1 MAKNKLQRFSEIRNF
16 QNVIELGYNDIFD
29 SKISG
34 TWSKDIFLNNNP
46 IVLELACGK
55 GEYAIGLAK
64 KNPNK
69 NYVGIDIKGERI
81 WKGAKEALKMKLD
94 NVRFLRT
101 RIEHL
106 NFIFA
111 EDEISEIWIT
121 FPDPFL
127 KKSKSN
133 KRLTSLRFLE
143 IYKKMLVKEGV
154 VHLKTD
160 SQDLYSYTLDVLNQ
174 KKHKV
179 LESFININ
187 DIKKSNQDL
196 DIMTYYEKKFIL
208 IGKPI
213 TYIKF
218 MLSKQWI

>member
-34 TWSKDIFLNNNP
+34 TWNKDIFLNNNP
-46 IVLELACGK
+46 VVLELACGK
-55 GEYAIGLAK
+55 GEYAIGLAE

-81 WKGAKEALKMKLD
+81 WKGAKVALKMKLD

-160 SQDLYSYTLDVLNQ
+160 SQDLYSYTLDVLNH

-218 MLSKQWI
+218 MLSK

>member
-34 TWSKDIFLNNNP
+34 TWNKDIFLNNNP

-55 GEYAIGLAK
+55 GEYTIRLAE

-143 IYKKMLVKEGV
+143 IYKKLLVKEGV

-160 SQDLYSYTLDVLNQ
+160 SQDLYSYTLDILNQ
-174 KKHKV
+174 KRHKV
-179 LESFININ
+179 IASFININ

-218 MLSKQWI
+218 MLSK

>member
-16 QNVIELGYNDIFD
+16 NNVIEINYDDIFNN
-29 SKISG
+29 KEAG
-34 TWSKDIFLNNNP
+34 CWQKDIFKNNNP

-55 GEYAIGLAK
+55 GEYTIGLAK

-69 NYVGIDIKGERI
+69 NYIGIDIKGERI
-81 WKGAKEALKMKLD
+81 WKGAKDAIDLKLD

-106 NFIFA
+106 NLVFSKN
-111 EDEISEIWIT
+111 EISEIWIT

-127 KKSKSN
+127 KKSKSR

-143 IYKKMLVKEGV
+143 IYKQILSKKSFI
-154 VHLKTD
+154 HLKTD
-160 SQDLYSYTLDVLNQ
+160 SQELYEYTLDILVKNKLRI
-174 KKHKV
+174 
-179 LESFININ
+179 LENVN
-187 DIKKSNQDL
+187 DITKNKKIRDL
-196 DIMTYYEKKFIL
+196 DIKTYYEKKFNSK
-208 IGKPI
+208 GKSI

-218 MLSKQWI
+218 MLNNI

>member
-34 TWSKDIFLNNNP
+34 TWDKNIFLNNNP
-46 IVLELACGK
+46 VVLELACGK
-55 GEYAIGLAK
+55 GEYTIGLAK

-143 IYKKMLVKEGV
+143 IYKKLLVKEGV

-174 KKHKV
+174 KKYKV

-218 MLSKQWI
+218 MLSK

>member
-16 QNVIELGYNDIFD
+16 NNVIEINYDVIFNN
-29 SKISG
+29 KTAG
-34 TWSKDIFLNNNP
+34 CWQKDIFKNNNP

-55 GEYAIGLAK
+55 GEYTIGLAK

-69 NYVGIDIKGERI
+69 NYIGIDIKGERI
-81 WKGAKEALKMKLD
+81 WKGAKDAIDLNLD

-106 NFIFA
+106 NLVFS
-111 EDEISEIWIT
+111 ENEVSEIWIT

-127 KKSKSN
+127 KKSKSR

-143 IYKKMLVKEGV
+143 IYKQILSKKSFI
-154 VHLKTD
+154 HLKTD
-160 SQDLYSYTLDVLNQ
+160 SQELYEYTLDVLVKN
-174 KKHKV
+174 KLRI
-179 LESFININ
+179 LENLN
-187 DIKKSNQDL
+187 DITKNKKIRDL
-196 DIMTYYEKKFIL
+196 DIKTYYEKKFNL
-208 IGKPI
+208 MGKSI

-218 MLSKQWI
+218 MLNNI

>member
-16 QNVIELGYNDIFD
+16 NNVIEINYDDIFNN
-29 SKISG
+29 KTSG
-34 TWSKDIFLNNNP
+34 CWQKDIFKNNNP

-55 GEYAIGLAK
+55 GEYTIGLAK

-69 NYVGIDIKGERI
+69 NYIGIDIKGERI
-81 WKGAKEALKMKLD
+81 WKGAKDAIDLNLD

-106 NFIFA
+106 NLVFS
-111 EDEISEIWIT
+111 ENEVSEIWIT

-127 KKSKSN
+127 KKSKSR

-143 IYKKMLVKEGV
+143 IYKKILSEKSFI
-154 VHLKTD
+154 HLKTD
-160 SQDLYSYTLDVLNQ
+160 SKELYEYTLDVLVKN
-174 KKHKV
+174 KLRI
-179 LESFININ
+179 LENLN
-187 DIKKSNQDL
+187 DITKNKKIRDL
-196 DIMTYYEKKFIL
+196 DIKTYYEKKFNL
-208 IGKPI
+208 MGKSI

-218 MLSKQWI
+218 MLNNI

>member
-34 TWSKDIFLNNNP
+34 TWDKNIFLNNNP
-46 IVLELACGK
+46 VVLELACGK
-55 GEYAIGLAK
+55 GEYTIGLAK

-133 KRLTSLRFLE
+133 KRLTSFRFLE
-143 IYKKMLVKEGV
+143 IYKKLLVKEGV

-160 SQDLYSYTLDVLNQ
+160 SQDLYRYTLDILNQ

-218 MLSKQWI
+218 MLSK

>member
-16 QNVIELGYNDIFD
+16 NNVIEINYDVIFNN
-29 SKISG
+29 KTAG
-34 TWSKDIFLNNNP
+34 CWQKDIFKNNNP

-55 GEYAIGLAK
+55 GEYTIGLAK

-69 NYVGIDIKGERI
+69 NYIGIDIKGERI
-81 WKGAKEALKMKLD
+81 WKGAKDAIDLKLD

-106 NFIFA
+106 NLVFS
-111 EDEISEIWIT
+111 ENEVSEIWIT

-127 KKSKSN
+127 KKSKSR

-143 IYKKMLVKEGV
+143 IYKQILSKKSFI
-154 VHLKTD
+154 HLKTD
-160 SQDLYSYTLDVLNQ
+160 SQELYEYTLDVLVKN
-174 KKHKV
+174 KLRI
-179 LESFININ
+179 LENLN
-187 DIKKSNQDL
+187 DITKNKKIRDL
-196 DIMTYYEKKFIL
+196 DIKTYYEKKFNL
-208 IGKPI
+208 MGKSI

-218 MLSKQWI
+218 MLNNI

>member
-34 TWSKDIFLNNNP
+34 TWNKNIFLNNNP
-46 IVLELACGK
+46 VVLELACGK
-55 GEYAIGLAK
+55 GEYTIGLAK

-133 KRLTSLRFLE
+133 KRLTSL
-143 IYKKMLVKEGV
+143 
-154 VHLKTD
+154 
-160 SQDLYSYTLDVLNQ
+160 N
-174 KKHKV
+174 
-179 LESFININ
+179 SFITI
-187 DIKKSNQDL
+187 I
-196 DIMTYYEKKFIL
+196 I
-208 IGKPI
+208 
-213 TYIKF
+213 
-218 MLSKQWI
+218 SKNY

>member
-16 QNVIELGYNDIFD
+16 QNVIELGYNDIFN
-29 SKISG
+29 STISG
-34 TWSKDIFLNNNP
+34 AWNKDIFLNNNP

-55 GEYAIGLAK
+55 GEYTIGLAK

-143 IYKKMLVKEGV
+143 IYKKLLVKEGV

-160 SQDLYSYTLDVLNQ
+160 SQDLYSYTLDVLNH
-174 KKHKV
+174 KKYKV

-187 DIKKSNQDL
+187 DIKRSNQDL

-218 MLSKQWI
+218 MLSK

>member
-16 QNVIELGYNDIFD
+16 NNVIEINYDDIFNN
-29 SKISG
+29 KKAG
-34 TWSKDIFLNNNP
+34 CWQKDIFKNNNP

-55 GEYAIGLAK
+55 GEYTIGLAK

-69 NYVGIDIKGERI
+69 NYIGIDIKGERI
-81 WKGAKEALKMKLD
+81 WKGAKDAIDLKLD

-106 NFIFA
+106 NLVFS
-111 EDEISEIWIT
+111 ENEVSEIWIT

-127 KKSKSN
+127 KKSKSR

-143 IYKKMLVKEGV
+143 IYKQILSKKSFI
-154 VHLKTD
+154 HLKTD
-160 SQDLYSYTLDVLNQ
+160 SQELYEYTLDVLVKN
-174 KKHKV
+174 KLRI
-179 LESFININ
+179 LENLN
-187 DIKKSNQDL
+187 DITKNKKIRDL
-196 DIMTYYEKKFIL
+196 DIKTYYEKKFNL
-208 IGKPI
+208 MGKSI

-218 MLSKQWI
+218 MLNNI

>member
-34 TWSKDIFLNNNP
+34 TWNKDIFSNNNP
-46 IVLELACGK
+46 VVLELACGK
-55 GEYAIGLAK
+55 REYAIGLAK

-81 WKGAKEALKMKLD
+81 WKGAKVALKMKLD

-101 RIEHL
+101 WIEHL

-143 IYKKMLVKEGV
+143 IYKKLLVKEGV

-160 SQDLYSYTLDVLNQ
+160 SQDLYSYTLDVLNH
-174 KKHKV
+174 KKYKV

-187 DIKKSNQDL
+187 DIKRSNQDL

-218 MLSKQWI
+218 MLSK

>member
-16 QNVIELGYNDIFD
+16 NNVIEINYDDIFNN
-29 SKISG
+29 KKAG
-34 TWSKDIFLNNNP
+34 CWQKDIFKNNNP

-55 GEYAIGLAK
+55 GEYTIGLAK

-69 NYVGIDIKGERI
+69 NYIGIDIKGERI
-81 WKGAKEALKMKLD
+81 WKGAKDAIDLNLD

-106 NFIFA
+106 NLVLS
-111 EDEISEIWIT
+111 ENEVSEIWIT

-127 KKSKSN
+127 KKSKSR

-143 IYKKMLVKEGV
+143 IYKQILSKKSFI
-154 VHLKTD
+154 HLKTD
-160 SQDLYSYTLDVLNQ
+160 SQELYEYTLDVLVKN
-174 KKHKV
+174 KLRI
-179 LESFININ
+179 LENLN
-187 DIKKSNQDL
+187 DITKNKKIRDL
-196 DIMTYYEKKFIL
+196 DIKTYYEKKFNL
-208 IGKPI
+208 MVKSI

-218 MLSKQWI
+218 MFNNI

>member
-1 MAKNKLQRFSEIRNF
+1 MVKNKLQRFSEIRNF
-16 QNVIELGYNDIFD
+16 QNVIELGYNDIFN
-29 SKISG
+29 STISG
-34 TWSKDIFLNNNP
+34 AWNKDIFLNNNP

-55 GEYAIGLAK
+55 GEYTIRLAE

-106 NFIFA
+106 NFIFS

-143 IYKKMLVKEGV
+143 IYKKLLVKEGV

-160 SQDLYSYTLDVLNQ
+160 SQDLYSYTLDVLNH
-174 KKHKV
+174 KKYKV

-187 DIKKSNQDL
+187 DIKRSNQDL

-218 MLSKQWI
+218 MLSK

>member
-16 QNVIELGYNDIFD
+16 NNVIEINYDDIFNN
-29 SKISG
+29 KTAG
-34 TWSKDIFLNNNP
+34 CWQKDIFKNNNP

-55 GEYAIGLAK
+55 GEYTIGLAK

-69 NYVGIDIKGERI
+69 NYIGIDIKGERI
-81 WKGAKEALKMKLD
+81 WKGAKDAIDLNLD

-106 NFIFA
+106 NLVFS
-111 EDEISEIWIT
+111 ENEVSEIWIT

-127 KKSKSN
+127 KKSKSR

-143 IYKKMLVKEGV
+143 IYKQILSKKSFI
-154 VHLKTD
+154 HLKTD
-160 SQDLYSYTLDVLNQ
+160 SQELYEYTLDVLVKN
-174 KKHKV
+174 KLRI
-179 LESFININ
+179 LENLN
-187 DIKKSNQDL
+187 DITKNRKIRDL
-196 DIMTYYEKKFIL
+196 DIKTYYEKKFNL
-208 IGKPI
+208 MGKSI

-218 MLSKQWI
+218 MLNNI

>member
-16 QNVIELGYNDIFD
+16 NNVIEINYDDIFNN
-29 SKISG
+29 KTAG
-34 TWSKDIFLNNNP
+34 CWQKDIFKNNNP

-55 GEYAIGLAK
+55 GEYTIGLAK

-69 NYVGIDIKGERI
+69 NYIGIDIKGERI
-81 WKGAKEALKMKLD
+81 WKGAKDAIDLNLD

-106 NFIFA
+106 NLVFS
-111 EDEISEIWIT
+111 ENEVSEIWIT

-127 KKSKSN
+127 KKSKSR

-143 IYKKMLVKEGV
+143 IYKQILSKKSFI
-154 VHLKTD
+154 HLKTD
-160 SQDLYSYTLDVLNQ
+160 SQELYEYTLDVLVKN
-174 KKHKV
+174 KLRI
-179 LESFININ
+179 LENLN
-187 DIKKSNQDL
+187 DITKNKKIRDL
-196 DIMTYYEKKFIL
+196 DIKTYYEKKFNL
-208 IGKPI
+208 MGKSI

-218 MLSKQWI
+218 MLNNI

>member
-16 QNVIELGYNDIFD
+16 NNVIEINYNDIFNN
-29 SKISG
+29 KKAG
-34 TWSKDIFLNNNP
+34 CWQKDIFKNNNP

-55 GEYAIGLAK
+55 GEYTIGLAK

-69 NYVGIDIKGERI
+69 NYIGIDIKGERI
-81 WKGAKEALKMKLD
+81 WKGAKDAIDLNLD

-106 NFIFA
+106 NLVFS
-111 EDEISEIWIT
+111 ENEVSEIWIT

-127 KKSKSN
+127 KKSKSR

-143 IYKKMLVKEGV
+143 IYKQILSKKSFI
-154 VHLKTD
+154 HLKTD
-160 SQDLYSYTLDVLNQ
+160 SQELYEYTLDVLVKN
-174 KKHKV
+174 KLRI
-179 LESFININ
+179 LENLN
-187 DIKKSNQDL
+187 DITKNKKIRDL
-196 DIMTYYEKKFIL
+196 DIKTYYEKKFNL
-208 IGKPI
+208 MGKSI

-218 MLSKQWI
+218 MLNNI

>member
-16 QNVIELGYNDIFD
+16 NNVIEINYDDIFNN
-29 SKISG
+29 KKAG
-34 TWSKDIFLNNNP
+34 CWQKDIFKNNNP

-55 GEYAIGLAK
+55 GEYTIGLAK

-69 NYVGIDIKGERI
+69 NYIGIDIKGERI
-81 WKGAKEALKMKLD
+81 WKGAKDAIDLNLD

-106 NFIFA
+106 NLVFS
-111 EDEISEIWIT
+111 ENEVSEIWIT

-127 KKSKSN
+127 KKSKSR

-143 IYKKMLVKEGV
+143 IYKQILSKKSFI
-154 VHLKTD
+154 HLKTD
-160 SQDLYSYTLDVLNQ
+160 SQELYEYTLISRRN
-174 KKHKV
+174 K
-179 LESFININ
+179 I
-187 DIKKSNQDL
+187 DIKTLKTVEKIINNVRKNKDKAL
-196 DIMTYYEKKFIL
+196 VYYEKKFNL
-208 IGKPI
+208 MGKSI

-218 MLSKQWI
+218 MLNNI

>member
-16 QNVIELGYNDIFD
+16 NNVIEINYDDIFNN
-29 SKISG
+29 KTSG
-34 TWSKDIFLNNNP
+34 CWQKDIFKNNNP

-55 GEYAIGLAK
+55 GEYTIGLAK

-69 NYVGIDIKGERI
+69 NYIGIDIKGERI
-81 WKGAKEALKMKLD
+81 WKGAKDAIDLKLD

-106 NFIFA
+106 NLVFS
-111 EDEISEIWIT
+111 ENEVSEIWIT

-127 KKSKSN
+127 KKSKSR

-143 IYKKMLVKEGV
+143 IYKKILSEKSFI
-154 VHLKTD
+154 HLKTD
-160 SQDLYSYTLDVLNQ
+160 SKELYEYTLDVLVKN
-174 KKHKV
+174 KLRI
-179 LESFININ
+179 LENLN
-187 DIKKSNQDL
+187 DITKNKKIRDL
-196 DIMTYYEKKFIL
+196 DIKTYYEKKFNL
-208 IGKPI
+208 MGKSI

-218 MLSKQWI
+218 MLNNI

>member
-16 QNVIELGYNDIFD
+16 NNVIEINYNDIFNN
-29 SKISG
+29 KKAG
-34 TWSKDIFLNNNP
+34 CWQKDIFKNNNP

-55 GEYAIGLAK
+55 GEYTIGLAK

-69 NYVGIDIKGERI
+69 NYIGIDIKGERI
-81 WKGAKEALKMKLD
+81 WKGAKDAIDLNLD

-106 NFIFA
+106 NLVFS
-111 EDEISEIWIT
+111 ENEVSEIWIT

-127 KKSKSN
+127 KKSKSR

-143 IYKKMLVKEGV
+143 IYKQILSKKSFI
-154 VHLKTD
+154 HLKTD
-160 SQDLYSYTLDVLNQ
+160 SQELYEYTLDVLAKN
-174 KKHKV
+174 KLRI
-179 LESFININ
+179 LENLN
-187 DIKKSNQDL
+187 DITKNRKIRDL
-196 DIMTYYEKKFIL
+196 DIKTYYEKKFNL
-208 IGKPI
+208 MGKSI

-218 MLSKQWI
+218 MLNNI